1 MKDIVK
7 SQTNAEVKIING
19 KKVKLHRR
27 SRRSNVTTYTAV
39 AVAVITTVGLILSLC
54 FFFNLKQ
61 VAVNGVTLYTSDQ
74 ILEVGGVVNGA
85 NLFRTNTDLIE
96 QRLVETLP
104 YVESATVTKDFPNSL
119 TIDIV
124 EAEKIA
130 EIEDDG
136 KYYVL
141 SRSGRILE
149 MANPTHNSSLPLVKG
164 FELSSP
170 EINEKLRSSDEY
182 KAKVLMQVLE
192 DIESSGIQHI
202 EVVDITNRTDIVL
215 WYEDR
220 IDLRVGSS
228 MDMEYKL
235 TCMKAVIE
243 KSLEPDYDGTLR
255 YNGPRDISGMT
266 RAAQTERTTTTA
278 PVGTVPAQTETEAQT
293 EQPQQTEQQPAEQ
306 PAQPEA
312 QEYTGWEE

>member
-7 SQTNAEVKIING
+7 SRTNAEVKIING

-104 YVESATVTKDFPNSL
+104 YVESAKVSKDFPNSL
-119 TIDIV
+119 VIEIV
-124 EAEKIA
+124 EAEKFA
-130 EIEDDG
+130 EIESNG
-136 KYYVL
+136 QYYVL

-149 MANPTHNSSLPLVKG
+149 AANPQHDETLPLVVG
-164 FELSSP
+164 FDLSAPEINKELSST
-170 EINEKLRSSDEY
+170 DEY
-182 KAKVLMQVLE
+182 KSKVLMQVLE
-192 DIESSGIQHI
+192 DIEASGIGNI
-202 EVVDITNRTDIVL
+202 SVVDITNRTDIVL
-215 WYEDR
+215 WYGDH

-243 KSLEPDYDGTLR
+243 NKLEPDFDGTLR
-255 YNGPRDISGMT
+255 YNGPRDISGLA
-266 RAAQTERTTTTA
+266 RAAQTTRPET
-278 PVGTVPAQTETEAQT
+278 TVPAETEPSQTEPSATT
-293 EQPQQTEQQPAEQ
+293 EQPEQTEQQPAQTE
-306 PAQPEA
+306 PE
-312 QEYTGWEE
+312 EYTGWEQ